1 MAENCEIVKSKKR
14 GRKPKGGKILSIS
27 EKKPTYENT
36 YNNIILHLKCNT
48 KNIKNNLFLSDL
60 NYNPKI
66 EQVEAYSNTSYTYS
80 IFEEKEKNNVE
91 IKEMANKT
99 NTLNNSKDIHDKIN
113 KLKMK
118 FNLNNHCN
126 KKSACFWCVHMF
138 NNPVVYI
145 PKHKNNDKYEV
156 YGYFCSP
163 SCAVA
168 YLYKENISTSVKWE
182 RYSMLYSLYNEI
194 YKYNSTIKPA
204 PEPYYLLSTFLG
216 TLSIDEYREL
226 SNSNNTFLVLNKPI
240 TRIIPEISEAA
251 DSIDIHSRF
260 HNSNQ
265 SSNKSNMYRL
275 TRSESKHNENN
286 TKWNFIK

>member
-1 MAENCEIVKSKKR
+1 MAEIFEVVKSKKR

-27 EKKPTYENT
+27 DQKPTYDNT

-48 KNIKNNLFLSDL
+48 KNIKKNAFLSEF
-60 NYNPKI
+60 NYNPKL

-80 IFEEKEKNNVE
+80 IFQE
-91 IKEMANKT
+91 NKT
-99 NTLNNSKDIHDKIN
+99 QTTPSSTPTVKPNDNSKDIHEKIK
-113 KLKMK
+113 KLQ
-118 FNLNNHCN
+118 LNFDIQNYCN
-126 KKSACFWCVHMF
+126 KKSACFWCVHTF

-145 PKHKNNDKYEV
+145 PKHKNNDRYEV

-168 YLYKENISTSVKWE
+168 YLYKENITTSVKWE
-182 RYSMLYSLYNEI
+182 RYAMIYSLYNEI

-204 PEPYYLLSTFLG
+204 PDPYYLLSIFLG

-226 SNSNNTFLVLNKPI
+226 CNSNSTFLILDKPI
-240 TRIIPEISEAA
+240 TRIIPEITEAS
-251 DSIDIHSRF
+251 DSFDIHSRF
-260 HNSNQ
+260 QNSNK

-275 TRSESKHNENN
+275 TRSENGSHEKSQN
-286 TKWNFIK
+286 WNFIK